1 MRAMRCHELR
11 ADGTLQ
17 LDEVSD
23 ATARPGRVLVEVHGC
38 AVSFP
43 DVLMT
48 RGEYQYKPPLPF
60 APGAELSGII
70 RAVGEGVEG
79 FAVGDQV
86 LANPG
91 YGGLAE
97 LVAVPASLLVRV
109 PDGVDLVEASS
120 FLSAYAT
127 SHWALHARGNV
138 RPGETVLV
146 LGAAGG
152 VGLAAVELAA
162 LHGARVIAA
171 ASTDEKLDLC
181 RRYGATDVINYSR
194 EDLKLRAK
202 DLTEGRGVDVIYDAV
217 GGPYSEPAFRA
228 IAWNGR
234 FLVVGFAAGG
244 GVPKLALNLPLLK
257 GASIVGAM
265 LGGAQRNDPERYQ
278 AMLDELLTLWTNG
291 RLTPHVSK
299 TYPLAEAAQAIR
311 DVAERRAV
319 GRIVVAV
326 RR

>member
-1 MRAMRCHELR
+1 MRTMRCHELG
-11 ADGTLQ
+11 ADATLQ
-17 LDEVSD
+17 LDEVPD
-23 ATARPGRVLVEVHGC
+23 ASVRAGRVLVEVHGC

-43 DVLMT
+43 DVLMM
-48 RGEYQYKPPLPF
+48 RGEYQHQPPLPF

-70 RAVGEGVEG
+70 SAVGDGVEG
-79 FAVGDQV
+79 HAVGDRV
-86 LANPG
+86 IANTG

-109 PDGVDLVEASS
+109 PDGVDLVEAAS

-127 SHWALHARGNV
+127 SHWALHARGNLQA
-138 RPGETVLV
+138 GETVLV

-162 LHGARVIAA
+162 LHGTRVIAA

-181 RRYGATDVINYSR
+181 RRYGATEVINYDR
-194 EDLKLRAK
+194 EDLKERAK
-202 DLTEGRGVDVIYDAV
+202 ELTGGRGVDVVYDAV
-217 GGPYSEPAFRA
+217 GGHYSEQAFRA

-257 GASIVGAM
+257 GASVVGAL
-265 LGGAQRNDPERYQ
+265 LGGAPRNDPDRYR
-278 AMLDELLTLWTNG
+278 AMLDELAAMWADG

-319 GRIVVAV
+319 GRVVVAV
-326 RR
+326 QR

>member
-1 MRAMRCHELR
+1 MRTMRCHELG
-11 ADGTLQ
+11 ANATLQ
-17 LDEVSD
+17 LDD
-23 ATARPGRVLVEVHGC
+23 AADARARPGRVLVEVHGC

-43 DVLMT
+43 DVLMM
-48 RGEYQYKPPLPF
+48 RGEYQHQPPLPF
-60 APGAELSGII
+60 APGAELSGI
-70 RAVGEGVEG
+70 VG
-79 FAVGDQV
+79 AVGDGV
-86 LANPG
+86 DGFAIGDRVIANTG
-91 YGGLAE
+91 YGGLSE

-109 PDGVDLVEASS
+109 PDGVDIIEASA

-127 SHWALHARGNV
+127 SHWALHARGNLSA
-138 RPGETVLV
+138 GETVLV

-162 LHGARVIAA
+162 MHGARVIAA

-181 RRYGATDVINYSR
+181 RRCGATDVINYSR
-194 EDLKLRAK
+194 EDLKERAK
-202 DLTEGRGVDVIYDAV
+202 ELTNGRGVDIVYDAV
-217 GGPYSEPAFRA
+217 GGPYSEAAFRA

-257 GASIVGAM
+257 GASIVGAL
-265 LGGAQRNDPERYQ
+265 LGGAVRNDPDRYR
-278 AMLDELLTLWTNG
+278 AMLEELTAMWANG
-291 RLTPHVSK
+291 QLKPHVSK
-299 TYPLAEAAQAIR
+299 TYPLAEAAQAIQ

-326 RR
+326 RH